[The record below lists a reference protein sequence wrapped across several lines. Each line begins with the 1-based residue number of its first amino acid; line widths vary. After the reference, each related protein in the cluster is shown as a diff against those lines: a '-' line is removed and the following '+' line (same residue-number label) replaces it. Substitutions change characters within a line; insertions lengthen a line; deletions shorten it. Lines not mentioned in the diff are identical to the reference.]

1 MAAPLS
7 VATCGTTFVEFL
19 TRLSDWMYETP
30 VDLQAIQPLYDLECF
45 LIDYGRESCVP
56 SSITLSDSAS
66 AEQKNIP
73 PEEKAYLSVL
83 DMRIYSMFTFLVQSI
98 GQLLFLVN
106 SPEHDESRYDDF
118 QAVVLDCARRS
129 MVDWGHDTWVS
140 PFELMA
146 QENRKRG
153 DFGAEVV
160 PGDYF
165 STFEFVSWYHT
176 LVRART
182 VLRMMSV
189 MREMIRG
196 DAVLL
201 GFGQ

>member
-1 MAAPLS
+1 MASPSAVL
-7 VATCGTTFVEFL
+7 ACGTTFVEFL

-56 SSITLSDSAS
+56 NNMTLSDTF

-73 PEEKAYLSVL
+73 TEDKAYLLVL
-83 DMRIYSMFTFLVQSI
+83 DMRIHSMFTFLVQSI
-98 GQLLFLVN
+98 GQLLFLVK
-106 SPEHDESRYDDF
+106 SPEHESRYDDF

-129 MVDWGHDTWVS
+129 MVDWGRDTWVS
-140 PFELMA
+140 PFELMT
-146 QENRKRG
+146 QEKRNRG
-153 DFGAEVV
+153 DFGAEAV

-182 VLRMMSV
+182 VLRMMAV